1 MARVIAKYKPAK
13 IIPQFVLFALYTRY
27 NWRDLSLRRNFGGGA
42 KRKCNSGKSMS
53 RRGGGGLSVP
63 TVLSSPSPRPLSPS
77 LFPLSSDVYRV
88 KLPSR
93 YSSNFRSD
101 EAARNCNDVFGR
113 LTYRLGN
120 LFIRIARRAPG
131 EMYGIVGNLQTPPTR
146 NENFRRL
153 RPARR

>member
-13 IIPQFVLFALYTRY
+13 IIPQFVPYIHVTTGEICRSDEILEAPQNGNVIAENRCPGEEGVAS
-27 NWRDLSLRRNFGGGA
+27 RSL
-42 KRKCNSGKSMS
+42 
-53 RRGGGGLSVP
+53 
-63 TVLSSPSPRPLSPS
+63 LSSPPRPLSPS

-88 KLPSR
+88 KLPPR

-120 LFIRIARRAPG
+120 LFIRIARRAPS